1 VRKLGEF
8 AKDGLE
14 QAQYYNMRIGLHKD
28 NYVDANSMTRLVNV
42 YAPTLTTDGQGGYT
56 TTFNL
61 EKTVWGDYRP
71 QEQNRALLEAELSF
85 TRMAKIFIRFDINIT
100 DIYKLEVEGQMYT
113 IHSIKDVDN
122 ARRFFEI
129 IMYV

>member
-1 VRKLGEF
+1 
-8 AKDGLE
+8 
-14 QAQYYNMRIGLHKD
+14 MRIGLHKD

-42 YAPTLTTDGQGGYT
+42 YAPTLTSDGQGGYT

-71 QEQNRALLEAELSF
+71 QEQNRALLESELSF
-85 TRMAKIFIRFDINIT
+85 TRMAKLFIRFDINLT
-100 DIYKLEVEGQMYT
+100 DIYKIEVEGQMYT

-129 IMYV
+129 IMYA

>member
-14 QAQYYNMRIGLHKD
+14 HHQFYNMRIGLHKD

-42 YAPTLTTDGQGGYT
+42 YAPTSVTDGQGGYT
-56 TTFNL
+56 TTFAL
-61 EKTVWGDYRP
+61 QSTVWGDFRP
-71 QEQNRALLEAELSF
+71 QEQNRALQEAQLSF
-85 TRMAKIFIRFDINIT
+85 IRMAKLFIRWDITIT
-100 DIYKLEVEGQMYT
+100 DTYKLEVEGDMYT

-122 ARRFFEI
+122 AHRFFEI
-129 IMYV
+129 IMYF

>member
-1 VRKLGEF
+1 VKRLGEYV
-8 AKDGLE
+8 KDGLE

-42 YAPTLTTDGQGGYT
+42 YFPELYTDYQGGYT
-56 TTFNL
+56 TQYTL
-61 EKTVWGDYRP
+61 QQTVWGDFRP
-71 QEQNRALLEAELSF
+71 QEQNRALLESELSF
-85 TRMAKIFIRFDINIT
+85 TRMAKLFIRFDIPIT
-100 DIYKLEVEGQMYT
+100 DNYKLEVEDQMYT

-122 ARRFFEI
+122 AHRFFEI